1 IGPERISAVSSDDTG
16 NTRKARR
23 LYCTRYPHVLNMQD
37 ACHQI
42 DKPIQQICKLDA
54 FKDVIVT
61 LRSTLAFMARSTYT
75 MEHFNYERELLKI
88 GRGLQSIGETRF
100 GTIHWA
106 AESLRRCL
114 PALRNI
120 VGDETLDI
128 DINYFMSSTA
138 QSIDLELSLTKLIA
152 VIGPFAKAI
161 QCLESPH
168 TNPAD
173 VYLYWL
179 AIVSQLTHLF
189 SHNRVGLSAATMED
203 IRAITNKRFDQM
215 INKSPN
221 DVYITAF
228 FLNP

>member
-1 IGPERISAVSSDDTG
+1 
-16 NTRKARR
+16 
-23 LYCTRYPHVLNMQD
+23 
-37 ACHQI
+37 
-42 DKPIQQICKLDA
+42 
-54 FKDVIVT
+54 
-61 LRSTLAFMARSTYT
+61 
-75 MEHFNYERELLKI
+75 
-88 GRGLQSIGETRF
+88 
-100 GTIHWA
+100 
-106 AESLRRCL
+106 
-114 PALRNI
+114 
-120 VGDETLDI
+120 
-128 DINYFMSSTA
+128 MSSTA

-179 AIVSQLTHLF
+179 AIVSQLAHLF
-189 SHNRVGLSAATMED
+189 SHNRAGLSAETMED

-228 FLNP
+228 FLNPRTLEASPDNFHLTVQLGCFRSSWRANFQEYQSTFYPSCGTSHYECPLGLCEFLFNSSDTRKQNFGQGRPCIATDLKE